1 MNKDAYDVFDKLP
14 DLENALSKG
23 PKMSLFYIA
32 NYIIRKD
39 DCSRDDVLLNNTNFQ
54 NQTYGDFFLRLRPW
68 IKNIFRQ

>member
-32 NYIIRKD
+32 GYIIRKD
-39 DCSRDDVLLNNTNFQ
+39 DCSSDDALLIIPTF
-54 NQTYGDFFLRLRPW
+54 T
-68 IKNIFRQ
+68 IKRMAIFV